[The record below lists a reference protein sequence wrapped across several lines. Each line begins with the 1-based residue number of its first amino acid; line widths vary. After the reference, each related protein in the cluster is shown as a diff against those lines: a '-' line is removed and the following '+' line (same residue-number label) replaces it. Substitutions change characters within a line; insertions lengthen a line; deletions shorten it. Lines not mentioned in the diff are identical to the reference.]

1 KAYPF
6 LFFYFTGL
14 KLFLDSST
22 EHQSMRDFIHNA
34 LPDILASVGNGKSQ
48 LNVIRVGSGAG
59 EIDLEMISQLC
70 LKHLGVLV
78 DNEVVEP
85 NSEQFHNYTDKSQ
98 CVADFIH
105 MVQVLYYVQNPGATI
120 SFFQSLFNKNRKLM
134 ILLAAFGWVNLG
146 KTFRSQLCNT
156 EISQC
161 LTTADIKSLLDMR
174 RVPYKSYEL
183 QSHMDITECFTEGDE
198 TGGLMLDFLTE
209 VLDFSKTASPELL
222 PPRPGP
228 DKRKKMDEWMEIHIA
243 LKTLVVIRQIC
254 QSN

>member
-1 KAYPF
+1 
-6 LFFYFTGL
+6 
-14 KLFLDSST
+14 DSST

-85 NSEQFHNYTDKSQ
+85 NSDYNYQPTHISFLFTKTKANVWLTSSTWSRSLNP
-98 CVADFIH
+98 
-105 MVQVLYYVQNPGATI
+105 QVLYYVQNPGATI

-209 VLDFSKTASPELL
+209 VLDFSKTASPEL
-222 PPRPGP
+222 
-228 DKRKKMDEWMEIHIA
+228 
-243 LKTLVVIRQIC
+243 RQGVMRLTNTI
-254 QSN
+254 QYDSVLIIKNNNNNK